1 MEKILKLFILTGL
14 IAVTGCKPQQQVIRN
29 TSVTDTIITHKSEV
43 IQLPVKSVTII
54 KEPCVD
60 NVLQP
65 IHQTITSGNT
75 HATIST
81 ENGNLQVQISTDSTS
96 TINQSTT
103 AIHSDSDVQTTT
115 KTVYKIPEWCWWVL
129 GYAIV
134 VTLWILKKPI
144 FTLIKSFML

>member
-43 IQLPVKSVTII
+43 IQLPVKSITII
-54 KEPCVD
+54 KEPCKD
-60 NVLQP
+60 QVLQP

-103 AIHSDSDVQTTT
+103 AIHSDSDVQTIT
-115 KTVYKIPEWCWWVL
+115 KTTYKTPKWAWYALVYSI
-129 GYAIV
+129 AA
-134 VTLWILKKPI
+134 TLWLLRKPI

>member
-43 IQLPVKSVTII
+43 IQLPVKSITII
-54 KEPCVD
+54 KEPCKD
-60 NVLQP
+60 QVLQP

-75 HATIST
+75 QATIST

-103 AIHSDSDVQTTT
+103 AIHSDSDVQTIT
-115 KTVYKIPEWCWWVL
+115 KTTYKTPKWAW
-129 GYAIV
+129 YALAYSIAA
-134 VTLWILKKPI
+134 TLWLLRKPI

>member
-14 IAVTGCKPQQQVIRN
+14 IAVIGCKPQQQVIRN
-29 TSVTDTIITHKSEV
+29 SSVTDTIITHKSEV

-54 KEPCVD
+54 KEPCKD
-60 NVLQP
+60 QVLQP

-96 TINQSTT
+96 TINQSAT
-103 AIHSDSDVQTTT
+103 AIHSDSDVQTIT
-115 KTVYKIPEWCWWVL
+115 KTIYKTPKWAW
-129 GYAIV
+129 YALAYSIAA
-134 VTLWILKKPI
+134 TLWLLRKPI